1 MLESLK
7 RKLMTRGSG
16 SRGMDDR
23 AQSGGMASLFIGL
36 MVAAIVGFNV
46 FIPVV
51 QDATS
56 NLTGTTATIANLL
69 PLFAALLILIG
80 LASPLMRRT

>member
-1 MLESLK
+1 MLD
-7 RKLMTRGSG
+7 KLTGRLSG
-16 SRGMDDR
+16 RSR

-36 MVAAIVGFNV
+36 LVAAIVGFQV

-56 NLTGTTATIANLL
+56 NLTGTTATIAGLL

>member
-1 MLESLK
+1 MLEKPRALA
-7 RKLMTRGSG
+7 G
-16 SRGMDDR
+16 DNR
-23 AQSGGMASLFIGL
+23 AQSGGMSSLFIGL
-36 MVAAIVGFNV
+36 LIAAIIGFQV

-51 QDATS
+51 QDAAA
-56 NLTGTTATIANLL
+56 NLTGTAGTIAGLL

>member
-1 MLESLK
+1 MLDK
-7 RKLMTRGSG
+7 IRGVLT
-16 SRGMDDR
+16 DKR

-36 MVAAIVGFNV
+36 LIAAIVGFQV

-51 QDATS
+51 QDAAA
-56 NLTGTTATIANLL
+56 NLSGTAGTIAGLL
-69 PLFAALLILIG
+69 PLFAALLVLIG